1 MKFKIQMKFKN
12 IKNPSEIQKNTQNK
26 FKRNSQTG
34 NSNEI
39 RMLWIRYKL
48 QNLPGSW

>member
-1 MKFKIQMKFKN
+1 MKFAIQMKFKN
-12 IKNPSEIQKNTQNK
+12 SKNHSNITKPQNK
-26 FKRNSQTG
+26 FKRNSQNG